1 MRAIRGT
8 CESHGNACLISASD
22 GMEMANFRGA
32 LLFREQKGI
41 YIYISRNVS
50 RLEYEIG

>member
-32 LLFREQKGI
+32 LLFREEKEYI
-41 YIYISRNVS
+41 YIYLVTFLVLNTK
-50 RLEYEIG
+50 